1 MLWNYLKPVLIFI
14 PLAALQLVVVPLI
27 TVLDVAPNLILI
39 LIVYCTLI
47 YGQLFGIILGFV
59 LGLLFDLISGGMLGA
74 SALAFTVAAFIAG
87 YFYNENKIDINTASI
102 LFVIILFL
110 CGFINSFL
118 YSSIMTDNPDVN
130 FINLILEIGI
140 LPGFYTAVLGL
151 PIIVFKPKK
160 GLL

>member
-14 PLAALQLVVVPLI
+14 PLAALQLVIVPLI

-39 LIVYCTLI
+39 LIVYYTLI
-47 YGQLFGIILGFV
+47 YGQIFGIILGFV
-59 LGLLFDLISGGMLGA
+59 LGLIFDLISGGMLGT
-74 SALAFTVAAFIAG
+74 SALAFTVATFIAG
-87 YFYNENKIDINTASI
+87 YFYNENKIDINTASL

-110 CGFINSFL
+110 CGVINSFL

-130 FINLILEIGI
+130 FINLFLYIGI
-140 LPGFYTAVLGL
+140 LPGLYTAVLGL
-151 PIIVFKPKK
+151 PIIIFKPKK